1 MALYSSETR
10 GVFNINVTHPMPA
23 TISHPA
29 DRTAMFAE
37 THSTLTEKQ
46 RDNLELRF
54 GSNADSIESALEI
67 ATLWDVTERQNKELS
82 TIFHI
87 LGYSEDAVADAK
99 QYNEL
104 AGDTKNIPQF
114 LQFFSR
120 ISERVLSSSVEA
132 RPTLGNP
139 IVDAHFA
146 ELALGPNA
154 EAADSQTQAGV
165 GKMALEIAG
174 TIQKGDWDGTSDLD
188 AIFRQLKITLESMSD
203 AQFECLEKP
212 GQQRPTY
219 RYHSIPM
226 EDGGDHDFGL
236 IHRRRKVANAF
247 GVGIFKQSHG
257 LVVVEHL
264 SRDLR
269 EQAQRVAYGTVERN
283 GIAARIGRQFEEEI
297 RAEKGA
303 SLAIVPTSAHYL
315 AITKR

>member
-1 MALYSSETR
+1 MALHSSETI
-10 GVFNINVTHPMPA
+10 GVFNINVTHPMPP

-29 DRTAMFAE
+29 DRGGMYSE
-37 THSTLTEKQ
+37 SHSTLNEKQ
-46 RDNLELRF
+46 RDNLEMRF
-54 GSNADSIESALEI
+54 GSNFGPIESALEI
-67 ATLWDVTERQNKELS
+67 ASLWDIKERQHKELS

-87 LGYSEDAVADAK
+87 LGYSENPATDAE
-99 QYNEL
+99 QYNRL

-120 ISERVLSSSVEA
+120 ISERVLSGSVET
-132 RPTLGNP
+132 RPTSGNP
-139 IVDAHFA
+139 ILDAHFA
-146 ELALGPNA
+146 QLDLGRKSEEPSNGTN
-154 EAADSQTQAGV
+154 SNM

-174 TIQKGDWDGTSDLD
+174 TIQKGDWDGTSQLD
-188 AIFRQLKITLESMSD
+188 GIFRQLKITLEQMPES
-203 AQFECLEKP
+203 QFECLERP

-264 SRDLR
+264 PRELR
-269 EQAQRVAYGTVERN
+269 EQAHRVEYGTVDRN
-283 GIAARIGRQFEEEI
+283 SVAARIGRQFEEEI
-297 RAEKGA
+297 RAEKG
-303 SLAIVPTSAHYL
+303 SSRAIVPTSAHYL